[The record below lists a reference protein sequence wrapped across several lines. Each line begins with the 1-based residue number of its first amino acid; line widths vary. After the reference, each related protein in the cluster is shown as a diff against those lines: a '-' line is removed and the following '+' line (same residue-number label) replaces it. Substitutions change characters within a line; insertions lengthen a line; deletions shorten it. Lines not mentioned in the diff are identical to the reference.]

1 MPSISKLLKRTRGRA
16 LLLGLLTFFLVA
28 PLSFAKLGQTLED
41 LGLDR
46 AYRLRPAQPAP
57 RDLLIVGID
66 EASFQEFR
74 LSWPWPRRLHARLI
88 NRLAESGAAL
98 IVFDVLFADPS
109 IPADDKLLAAAITRA
124 GNVILAENVDITKDP
139 HFSRKILVQ
148 PLPLFRKAA
157 RGLGLAMLTP
167 DPDGVVRHFRLRLYG
182 QETLPAAAARAYKP
196 RIKLAPQLA
205 GLINY
210 SGPNRSIDTVSYY
223 QVVDKQHPLPASRI
237 KGRVVFVGRMLE
249 ASATPQAQADSF
261 FTPFYAGDGQLMP
274 GVEIQG
280 QILHTLLQG
289 NWGRELPWLPRLL
302 FYLAVLLLAA
312 YLLARLSPLKGLAAL
327 AGLGLLLLGS
337 SLALFVYL
345 NFWVPPVLLCGGL
358 ALIYSGNVLGQY
370 LLEAGEKR
378 WLRQAFKRYISPA
391 LVESIIAHPERL
403 ELGGEEV
410 EATVLFADL
419 EGFTSLSE
427 GMPPHD
433 LVLLL
438 NAYFTPMTRII
449 LAHQGTMDKYIGDAI
464 MALWGAPVHLPGHA
478 RLACEAALEMQA
490 AMSSLQQEWQAQ
502 GWPPLKARLGIH
514 SGPVIAG
521 NIGSRELFNY
531 TAIGDTVNLASRLEG
546 VNKVY
551 GTSILLSDS
560 TCRQVKEAMLVREVD
575 LIQVKGREQPVAI
588 YELLGRREQGIRPE
602 WLEIFAAGR
611 EAYQRREWDEAQGH
625 FQAVLRLK
633 PEDRVAAVF
642 LARCRHFQEQPPP
655 PDWQGVYILE
665 SK

>member
-1 MPSISKLLKRTRGRA
+1 M
-16 LLLGLLTFFLVA
+16 
-28 PLSFAKLGQTLED
+28 
-41 LGLDR
+41 
-46 AYRLRPAQPAP
+46 
-57 RDLLIVGID
+57 
-66 EASFQEFR
+66 
-74 LSWPWPRRLHARLI
+74 
-88 NRLAESGAAL
+88 
-98 IVFDVLFADPS
+98 
-109 IPADDKLLAAAITRA
+109 
-124 GNVILAENVDITKDP
+124 
-139 HFSRKILVQ
+139 
-148 PLPLFRKAA
+148 
-157 RGLGLAMLTP
+157 
-167 DPDGVVRHFRLRLYG
+167 
-182 QETLPAAAARAYKP
+182 
-196 RIKLAPQLA
+196 
-205 GLINY
+205 
-210 SGPNRSIDTVSYY
+210 
-223 QVVDKQHPLPASRI
+223 
-237 KGRVVFVGRMLE
+237 
-249 ASATPQAQADSF
+249 
-261 FTPFYAGDGQLMP
+261 
-274 GVEIQG
+274 
-280 QILHTLLQG
+280 
-289 NWGRELPWLPRLL
+289 
-302 FYLAVLLLAA
+302 
-312 YLLARLSPLKGLAAL
+312 
-327 AGLGLLLLGS
+327 
-337 SLALFVYL
+337 
-345 NFWVPPVLLCGGL
+345 
-358 ALIYSGNVLGQY
+358 
-370 LLEAGEKR
+370 LEAGEKR
-378 WLRQAFKRYISPA
+378 WLRQAFKRYISPV

-410 EATVLFADL
+410 EATVIFADL